1 MANIKKITSFTGH
14 ETAEGKRLSYTYSEI
29 DESGNLIKANERK
42 TCIILDSEV
51 EKAYNTLNKFLLDR
65 ESTTV

>member
-65 ESTTV
+65 ESATV

>member
-14 ETAEGKRLSYTYSEI
+14 ETAEGKRLSYTISEI
-29 DESGNLIKANERK
+29 DEDGNLVKSNERK

>member
-29 DESGNLIKANERK
+29 DENGTLVKSNERA
-42 TCIILDSEV
+42 TCIVLDEGIKQKID
-51 EKAYNTLNKFLLDR
+51 EINKFLLDR
-65 ESTTV
+65 ESATV

>member
-14 ETAEGKRLSYTYSEI
+14 ETAEGKRLSYTISEI
-29 DESGNLIKANERK
+29 DEDGNLVKSNERK

-65 ESTTV
+65 ESATV